1 MTEAVAMAIPEEAKP
16 ALREKIATFQSDPD
30 TLKEAL
36 GQKFKEFDADSNGA
50 LDRKEI
56 RGFLKSFF
64 EEFQIHLPLTD
75 EYCDAIF
82 RTLDEDRSNSIE
94 VEELCTY
101 ATEFMNQLAKGL

>member
-1 MTEAVAMAIPEEAKP
+1 M
-16 ALREKIATFQSDPD
+16 EKY
-30 TLKEAL
+30 
-36 GQKFKEFDADSNGA
+36 FKEFDADNNGA

-64 EEFQIHLPLTD
+64 ENFQINLPLTD

-94 VEELCTY
+94 LQELVVY
-101 ATEFMNQLAKGL
+101 ATEFMN